1 MGNYRPYVQKYCL
14 SVIDYCELVECTDV
28 CTRDDKADHIAH
40 EHEHNP
46 ILERLNINSEQWLT
60 LSTEFE

>member
-1 MGNYRPYVQKYCL
+1 MQKYCL

-28 CTRDDKADHIAH
+28 CTRDDKAGHIVH
-40 EHEHNP
+40 VRNP